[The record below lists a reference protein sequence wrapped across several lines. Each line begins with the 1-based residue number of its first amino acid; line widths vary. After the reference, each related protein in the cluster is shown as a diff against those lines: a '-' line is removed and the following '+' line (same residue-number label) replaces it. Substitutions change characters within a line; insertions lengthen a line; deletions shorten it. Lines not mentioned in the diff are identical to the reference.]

1 MSDQNEITVRVVRSK
16 RKTIGLH
23 ITKDGNAEV
32 RAPYY
37 ATKGEIESF
46 IRENTEWIRKHAAQA
61 RERAQIA
68 EQTPKLSQ
76 TELNHLVRV
85 ARKVFAERV
94 AYYAPLLGVSYNKIT
109 VRKQRTRWGSCTKD
123 GNLSFNALLVLAP
136 PEVLDS
142 VVVHELCHRLEMN
155 HSPRFYAQIDRVFP
169 DYKKWDKWLKKNG
182 DALLNRLPSEQ

>member
-61 RERAQIA
+61 REWAQIA

-142 VVVHELCHRLEMN
+142 VVVHELCHIKQMN
-155 HSPRFYAQIDRVFP
+155 HSKKFYDEILRVMP
-169 DYKKWDKWLKKNG
+169 DYFEREKRLKSIGKKYLG
-182 DALLNRLPSEQ
+182 RLP

>member
-76 TELNHLVRV
+76 TELNHPCVLREKYLQSELPTMHRYSESVIIKSPS
-85 ARKVFAERV
+85 ASS
-94 AYYAPLLGVSYNKIT
+94 APAGEAV
-109 VRKQRTRWGSCTKD
+109 QRTET
-123 GNLSFNALLVLAP
+123 
-136 PEVLDS
+136 
-142 VVVHELCHRLEMN
+142 
-155 HSPRFYAQIDRVFP
+155 
-169 DYKKWDKWLKKNG
+169 
-182 DALLNRLPSEQ
+182 